1 MSNKKESKLSFVL
14 DNMKFPVIAIVL
26 SFIIGTFFI
35 LWTGN
40 NPLVA
45 YGALF
50 GGSLGDIPKI
60 GQTLLKTTPLIFT
73 GLSVAFAFRT
83 GLFNIGA
90 EGQYV
95 MGALFSVIA
104 AYVFRGM
111 PGFLLVPAILISGA
125 IGGAIWAFIPGVLK
139 AKMGIHE
146 VIVTIMLNYT
156 ALFVSNFFIRTIMN
170 PKTLMGT
177 EQKAYSVLIPE
188 HGRLTQLTEIFP
200 PFDYSSVN
208 TGIFVAILVAIGVWF
223 ILFKTTL
230 GYELRSV
237 GHNPTASEYGGIS
250 ITKNIILSMVIA
262 GALAGL
268 AGSTIVAGLTYKID
282 MASASAGYGFTGIS
296 VALVGKNHPIGVLAS
311 ALLFGI
317 MSNGSRSMQIAGI
330 PKEVVGIIQGI
341 IIIFIA
347 GEAILKVLP
356 AWQERR
362 KKKKELK
369 KEVHTKEAE

>member
-14 DNMKFPVIAIVL
+14 DNMKFPAIAIVL

-35 LWTGN
+35 LWTKN

-95 MGALFSVIA
+95 MGALFSVLA
-104 AYVFRGM
+104 GYVFRGM
-111 PGFLLVPAILISGA
+111 PGFILVPAILISGA
-125 IGGAIWAFIPGVLK
+125 LGGAIWAFIPGVLK

-156 ALFVSNFFIRTIMN
+156 ALFVSNFFIRAVIN
-170 PKTLMGT
+170 PKILMGT
-177 EQKAYSVLIPE
+177 EQKAYSVLLPE
-188 HGRLTQLTEIFP
+188 HGRLTQLSDIFP

-208 TGIFVAILVAIGVWF
+208 TGIFVAILVAIAIWF
-223 ILFKTTL
+223 ILFKTTT

-282 MASASAGYGFTGIS
+282 MASHSAGYGFTGIS

-317 MSNGSRSMQIAGI
+317 MSNGARSMQIAGI
-330 PKEVVGIIQGI
+330 PKEVVGIIQGV

-347 GEAILKVLP
+347 GEQILKVLP
-356 AWQERR
+356 AWKERR
-362 KKKKELK
+362 KKKKLIK

>member
-40 NPLVA
+40 NPLIA

-104 AYVFRGM
+104 GYVFRGM
-111 PGFLLVPAILISGA
+111 PGFILVPAILISGA
-125 IGGAIWAFIPGVLK
+125 LGGAIWAFIPGVLK

-223 ILFKTTL
+223 ILFKTTM

-369 KEVHTKEAE
+369 KEIDTKEAE